1 MTIPGL
7 LFGFLISSLFGLLF
21 HFWRGGNGG
30 RLILYL
36 FFAWIGF
43 WIGHTVGNYFDWTFF
58 SLGVLR
64 LGMATV
70 GSIVVLGIGY
80 YLSLIDT
87 GQIG

>member
-1 MTIPGL
+1 MLAGHP
-7 LFGFLISSLFGLLF
+7 FKS
-21 HFWRGGNGG
+21 HD
-30 RLILYL
+30 
-36 FFAWIGF
+36 
-43 WIGHTVGNYFDWTFF
+43 IGHTVGNYFDWTFF

-70 GSIVVLGIGY
+70 GSIMVLGIGY